1 MAFQLYSVVGTGPR
15 FNLNLSNYDYSDIIP
30 TNTIYSG
37 GFFAIQEVATIVLDI
52 TKPELI
58 DTDFNYFEPNRFLG
72 SWQILRNTGI
82 LAPGG
87 GFSYE
92 FGGTDEPTEQG
103 FFLKTACKLERISYH
118 SVGDLTAQPRLGGVS
133 HVDNCNF
140 FTIGATIEVGP
151 LTLTGELQEDQE
163 NIYLTRNYITPPPL
177 QNKTFSPILASLGIF
192 TKPGVTLLTSR
203 WDCAAIN
210 ILTTDTQ
217 IEQAFSCRVIADVDC
232 NQLAIDYAASHPGI
246 FLDLASCDAAAG
258 GTPCVMVDITV
269 DNRCG
274 STTFWKPQGT

>member
-15 FNLNLSNYDYSDIIP
+15 FNLNLTEYVYSDIIP

-52 TKPELI
+52 TDPKLI

-92 FGGTDEPTEQG
+92 FGGTNEPTEQG
-103 FFLKTACKLERISYH
+103 FFLKTVCKLDRISYH
-118 SVGDLTAQPRLGGVS
+118 SIGDLTAQPRLGGVS

-151 LTLTGELQEDQE
+151 LTLTGELQEAEE

-177 QNKTFSPILASLGIF
+177 QTKTFSPILASLGVFI
-192 TKPGVTLLTSR
+192 KPGVALLSAR
-203 WDCAAIN
+203 WDCSAIN
-210 ILTTDTQ
+210 ILSTDTA
-217 IEQAFSCRVIADVDC
+217 IEQAFSCRVVADVDC
-232 NQLAIDYAASHPGI
+232 NQIAIDYTNNNANAYLTQGDCLNANPGGNCQVVNI
-246 FLDLASCDAAAG
+246 
-258 GTPCVMVDITV
+258 II

-274 STTFWKPQGT
+274 PTAIWEVI